1 LKKLIIAIF
10 SIFICAHGYAQ
21 KEFFIKDVLLEC
33 SIPKGCERY
42 KNRIYELKHQKLEV
56 SKIQEKTKN
65 FLAEGLL
72 NDLSLQIFEINE
84 NDAKIIIKMD
94 PKRRV
99 GKITIDP
106 NVKDLNILQLY
117 KVFPYKTDDVFDA
130 QTGIDA
136 KKVLESYLSQ
146 KKVVVEKITITNS
159 YYRDRI
165 DFNIQIIIKKVI
177 RVFDIV
183 VNCQDSSIKKRVT
196 TSLYKFKKGIYD
208 LQEIKIDLE
217 QIINDFKNN
226 GYYNFQAAVS
236 ENFLENG
243 DVKIVLSVEPGE
255 IINFH
260 LQGNYILDRKE
271 VLGFI
276 KSFVRSNQGK
286 FTFTELER
294 MINEKYEEYGVYNTN
309 VKTRNQ
315 SGVNKLGR
323 KYTNYYLKVNEGKK
337 VPILALTYYGNEKW
351 SDQKLKKL
359 YEKKATAMASR
370 GYVDRNYLQQF
381 SNIVKDSYLK
391 EGHVFAE
398 VSAPKVVFADNYQS
412 AGVEYVIRE
421 KQQVTLEKININNL
435 ETDVALKIKETLINK
450 AGAPLN
456 LVELQT
462 DLQTVLNKV
471 RNEGYYFA
479 DIVNVDDPKLLQ
491 FDLSQTSAILNI
503 DVKTGKKL
511 IFHEVVVAGNIAT
524 KTEVILREVN
534 LKKGDLIN
542 NESIEKIKDYL
553 LSTGLFSSIKISP
566 VIQMRKED
574 SDLYYTN
581 LFIEI
586 RERDFGALEVA
597 PGYRTDIG
605 VKLATSVS
613 YNNLWGMNRALSLKL
628 ETNQRLDFDSFDDRR
643 KQEEKRLLEYN
654 AKLGY
659 EEPYMFNLP
668 VAFDGEVSQVRR
680 RYYSFDADISRI
692 STLFT
697 KLFFSRKL
705 STSIRYKLEEIK
717 PFDATD
723 LKDQD
728 DYRIGSI
735 TPVVTLDFRDRNI
748 NPRDGSHLMLSCEY
762 AHPAFLSQKTSE
774 LEINFM
780 KMVTRNK
787 FYYSIG
793 EVTIAAFVSMGFQQ
807 NLASDTDTII
817 ASEGRARGFIP
828 SREVFRLDGTD
839 TVRGF
844 DDTEI
849 NRLNDPQDLDIAEYV
864 VGDKAYFANYKI
876 EPRFMVAENIM
887 VGTFFDA
894 GRVYV
899 NRFDPLKVRTAVG
912 LSLKILT
919 PVGTLDF
926 DYGVKLKRESYS
938 DGERDSFGRFHL
950 SIGYF

>member
-1 LKKLIIAIF
+1 LIKLLLT
-10 SIFICAHGYAQ
+10 IFIIFISVHGYAQ
-21 KEFFIKDVLLEC
+21 KEFYIKEISLEC
-33 SIPKGCERY
+33 SILNGCERY
-42 KNRIYELKHQKLEV
+42 KNRIYELKHQTMGIT
-56 SKIQEKTKN
+56 KIQEKTKN

-72 NDLSLQIFEINE
+72 NDLSLQVFEINE
-84 NDAKIIIKMD
+84 NEAKIIIKMD

-99 GKITIDP
+99 GK
-106 NVKDLNILQLY
+106 VKIESNINDLNIQQLY
-117 KVFPYKTDDVFDA
+117 KVFPYKTDDIFDEQA
-130 QTGIDA
+130 GIDA
-136 KKVLESYLSQ
+136 KKMLDVFLSQ
-146 KKVVVEKITITNS
+146 KKIVVNEIIITDS
-159 YYRDRI
+159 YHQDKV
-165 DFNIQIIIKKVI
+165 DFHIQINIKKVI
-177 RVFDIV
+177 RIDNIIV
-183 VNCQDSSIKKRVT
+183 DCQDGSIKKKII
-196 TSLYKFKKGIYD
+196 TSLFKFKKKVYD
-208 LQEIKIDLE
+208 SQEIKIDLE
-217 QIINDFKNN
+217 QIINDFKDN
-226 GYYNFQAAVS
+226 GYYNFQIVMS
-236 ENFLENG
+236 EYFLENG
-243 DVKIVLSVEPGE
+243 DVKISLTVDLGE
-255 IINFH
+255 ILNFH
-260 LQGNYILDRKE
+260 FQGNNVLDRKE

-276 KSFVRSNQGK
+276 KSFVKTNQGK
-286 FTFTELER
+286 FTFIELER
-294 MINEKYEEYGVYNTN
+294 MINEKYEEYGVYNTS
-309 VKTRNQ
+309 VKTRIQ
-315 SGVNKLGR
+315 TGVNKLGR
-323 KYTNYYLKVNEGKK
+323 KYTNYYLKINEGKK
-337 VPILALTYYGNEKW
+337 VPILTHTYYGNEKW
-351 SDQKLKKL
+351 SDQKLESL
-359 YEKKATAMASR
+359 YEQKATAMASR

-381 SNIVKDSYLK
+381 SNIVKDSYLR
-391 EGHVFAE
+391 EGYVFAE
-398 VSAPKVVFADNYQS
+398 VSEPKVVFADNYQS

-421 KQQVTLEKININNL
+421 KQQVSLEEVNINNL
-435 ETDVALKIKETLINK
+435 EMDVALKIKQALINK
-450 AGAPLN
+450 KGAPLN

-479 DIVNVDDPKLLQ
+479 DIINANEPQLLQ
-491 FDLSQTSAILNI
+491 FDLTQTSAILNI

-511 IFHEVVVAGNIAT
+511 IFHEVVVSGNITT
-524 KTEVILREVN
+524 KTKVILREIK

-542 NESIEKIKDYL
+542 HEVLEKIKDFL

-566 VIQMRKED
+566 VIQMRKEN

-586 RERDFGALEVA
+586 RERDFGSLELA
-597 PGYRTDIG
+597 PGFRTDIG
-605 VKLATSVS
+605 VKLATSAS
-613 YNNLWGMNRALSLKL
+613 YNNLWGMNRSLSLKL

-643 KQEEKRLLEYN
+643 KKEEKRMLEYN

-659 EEPYMFNLP
+659 EEPYIFDFP

-697 KLFFSRKL
+697 KLYFSRKL

-748 NPRDGSHLMLSCEY
+748 NPRKGSHLMLSCEY

-780 KMVTRNK
+780 KLVSRNK

-793 EVTIAAFVSMGFQQ
+793 EVTVAAFVSMGFQQ

-849 NRLNDPQDLDIAEYV
+849 NRLNDPHDLDIAEYV
-864 VGDKAYFANYKI
+864 VGNKAFFANYKI
-876 EPRFMVAENIM
+876 EPRFIVAENVM

-926 DYGVKLKRESYS
+926 DYGIKLKRESYL

>member
-1 LKKLIIAIF
+1 MKRLLITLF
-10 SIFICAHGYAQ
+10 SIFLSAHCFAQ
-21 KEFFIKDVLLEC
+21 KEFYIKEVLMEC
-33 SIPKGCERY
+33 SIVKGCERY
-42 KNRIYELKHQKLEV
+42 KNRIYELKHQTLEIA
-56 SKIQEKTKN
+56 KIQEKTKN

-72 NDLSLQIFEINE
+72 NDLRLQVFEINE
-84 NDAKIIIKMD
+84 NEAKIIIKMD

-99 GKITIDP
+99 GKISIGS
-106 NVKDLNILQLY
+106 NISDLNVQQLY
-117 KVFPYKTDDVFDA
+117 KIFPYKTDDIYDA
-130 QTGIDA
+130 QKGIDA
-136 KKVLESYLSQ
+136 QKILENFLLQ
-146 KKVVVEKITITNS
+146 KKIVVEKITILDS
-159 YYRDRI
+159 YHQDKVN
-165 DFNIQIIIKKVI
+165 FNIQINIKKVI
-177 RVFDIV
+177 RIFEIV
-183 VNCQDSSIKKRVT
+183 VDCQDDSIRKKIVT
-196 TSLYKFKKGIYD
+196 SFLKAKGKIYD

-217 QIINDFKNN
+217 QISNDYKDN
-226 GYYNFQAAVS
+226 GYYNFQITVGEYFR
-236 ENFLENG
+236 ENR
-243 DVKIVLSVEPGE
+243 DVKIILSVNLGE

-260 LQGNYILDRKE
+260 IQGNHVLDRKE
-271 VLGFI
+271 VMGFV
-276 KSFVRSNQGK
+276 KSFVRTNQGK
-286 FTFTELER
+286 FSFIELER

-309 VKTRNQ
+309 VKTKIRA
-315 SGVNKLGR
+315 GVNKLGR
-323 KYTNYYLKVNEGKK
+323 KYTNYYLKINEGKK
-337 VPILALTYYGNEKW
+337 VPILTHIYYGNEKW
-351 SDQKLKKL
+351 SDRKLDSL
-359 YEKKATAMASR
+359 YEKKASTMASR
-370 GYVDRNYLQQF
+370 GFVDRNYLQQF
-381 SNIVKDSYLK
+381 SNIIKESYLR

-398 VSAPKVVFADNYQS
+398 VSEPKIVFADNYQS
-412 AGVEYVIRE
+412 ADVEYVIRE
-421 KQQVTLEKININNL
+421 KQQVILEKININNL
-435 ETDVALKIKETLINK
+435 DTDTAIKIKKVLINK
-450 AGAPLN
+450 EGAPVN

-479 DIVNVDDPKLLQ
+479 DIVNVNDPKLLQ

-511 IFHEVVVAGNIAT
+511 IFHEVVVSGNITT

-534 LKKGDLIN
+534 LKQGDLITH
-542 NESIEKIKDYL
+542 EVLEKIKDYL
-553 LSTGLFSSIKISP
+553 LSTGLFSSIKILP
-566 VIQMRKED
+566 VIQSRKED

-586 RERDFGALEVA
+586 HERDFGSLEIA
-597 PGYRTDIG
+597 PGFRTDIG
-605 VKLATSVS
+605 VKLATSAS
-613 YNNLWGMNRALSLKL
+613 YNNLWGMNRSLSLKL
-628 ETNQRLDFDSFDDRR
+628 ETNQRLDFDSFDERR
-643 KQEEKRLLEYN
+643 KKEEKRLLEYN

-659 EEPYMFNLP
+659 EEPYIFNYP
-668 VAFDGEVSQVRR
+668 VAFDGEVSQIRR

-705 STSIRYKLEEIK
+705 STSLRYKLEEIK
-717 PFDATD
+717 PFDVTD

-735 TPVVTLDFRDRNI
+735 TPVVTLDFRDRTI
-748 NPRDGSHLMLSCEY
+748 NPREGSHLMLSCEY

-780 KMVTRNK
+780 KLVSRNK

-817 ASEGRARGFIP
+817 ASEGRARGYIP

-849 NRLNDPQDLDIAEYV
+849 NRLDDAQDSDIAEYV
-864 VGDKAYFANYKI
+864 VGDKAFFSNYKI
-876 EPRFMVAENIM
+876 EPRFIVAENIM
-887 VGTFFDA
+887 IGTFFDA

-899 NRFDPLKVRTAVG
+899 NSFEPLKVRTAVG

-938 DGERDSFGRFHL
+938 GGERDSFGRFHL